1 MKPYLEERIAACRQ
15 KEAALVADSRAD
27 EAVFE
32 KIRANVYEIFL
43 TIWNMGRGED
53 FFREKLEAIPK
64 NWQAAY
70 DRAKTHEDI
79 AAMTLEIVK
88 LDTAKEIMEE
98 WEARA

>member
-1 MKPYLEERIAACRQ
+1 
-15 KEAALVADSRAD
+15 
-27 EAVFE
+27 
-32 KIRANVYEIFL
+32 
-43 TIWNMGRGED
+43 MGRGED

-79 AAMTLEIVK
+79 AAMTLETVK